1 MYTAVLTFA
10 ANPVLRPSSKGSA
23 PRTCSRLT
31 SGGGVGGGGRYA
43 EQAALQALGGAAAAC
58 GEVNKMY
65 SDIMYE
71 VRPGNA
77 CAETVLVVSA
87 SLTDCMSMCSRHAV
101 QWCKYDGASKVG

>member
-1 MYTAVLTFA
+1 
-10 ANPVLRPSSKGSA
+10 
-23 PRTCSRLT
+23 
-31 SGGGVGGGGRYA
+31 
-43 EQAALQALGGAAAAC
+43 
-58 GEVNKMY
+58 MY